1 MLSNKL
7 SLNNINNTSSNLKD
21 NIINIKEQEAKQINP
36 TEYILS
42 IDGARANMINWIS
55 FLCNKLN
62 FSDQTLFRC
71 VTIFD
76 QYFSKISPK
85 EVLNL
90 DQQNLNLITIG
101 CLSLSTKL
109 EEINC
114 NYISFL
120 NEKVLNSQ
128 NSKIFIN
135 KDLTKMELKILK
147 TLKFKTLYSTPLDFL
162 EIYIE
167 IFRNIFVKGDLMMD
181 SQTFSNIKTFSIN
194 LMKNNITNKMYLT
207 NISSDFANI
216 CLIKAL
222 EQLNMMNSFQY
233 KQLEKS
239 ILTLNYQFANVL

>member
-7 SLNNINNTSSNLKD
+7 SLNNINNTLSNLKD

-71 VTIFD
+71 VTIFV